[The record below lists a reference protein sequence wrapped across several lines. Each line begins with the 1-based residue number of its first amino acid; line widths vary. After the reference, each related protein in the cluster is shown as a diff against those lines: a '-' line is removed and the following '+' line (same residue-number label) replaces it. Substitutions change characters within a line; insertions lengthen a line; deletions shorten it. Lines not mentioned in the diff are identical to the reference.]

1 MHHVLFKI
9 NKFYRQ
15 KYFCSVFFPNFAIYT
30 PKLRFAMTISNM
42 WKKPSVATLFAL
54 LFALLTSCA
63 SHRDAVP
70 ETFPFQFSDPNP
82 HQQAGAKKYGIEPL
96 EDRSELARVK
106 RRLKHIEECE
116 YYAVDPL
123 THSVPYLTPD
133 AAKLLKEI
141 GKRFQKKLKKH
152 KMGKHKIIV
161 TSVLRT
167 KEDVRKLMKVN
178 SNAVSNSAHCR
189 ATTFD
194 LSYRRFKHVEGAQAN
209 AAQMKYLLGEV
220 LAELRE
226 KGRCCVIY
234 ETKQTCLHVT
244 VRQ

>member
-1 MHHVLFKI
+1 MGHVLFKI

-15 KYFCSVFFPNFAIYT
+15 KCLRRVFFPKFAVHT
-30 PKLRFAMTISNM
+30 PIPRFAMTIPKM
-42 WKKPSVATLFAL
+42 QKFFRLIPLLAL
-54 LFALLTSCA
+54 LFLLIGCA
-63 SHRDAVP
+63 SHRVNVP

-82 HQQAGAKKYGIEPL
+82 HQVAAAKKYGIEPL
-96 EDRSELARVK
+96 EDRSQLKDVK

-123 THSVPYLTPD
+123 THSVPYLTPK
-133 AAKLLKEI
+133 AAKLLKDI

-167 KEDVRKLMKVN
+167 KEDVKNLMKVN
-178 SNAVSNSAHCR
+178 SNAVSNSAHCH

-194 LSYRRFKHVEGAQAN
+194 LSYRRFKQVDGTQAN

-220 LAELRE
+220 LDELRS
-226 KGRCCVIY
+226 KGRCYVRY
-234 ETKQTCLHVT
+234 ETKQTCLHIT

>member
-1 MHHVLFKI
+1 MLL
-9 NKFYRQ
+9 
-15 KYFCSVFFPNFAIYT
+15 
-30 PKLRFAMTISNM
+30 LRFAMTIP
-42 WKKPSVATLFAL
+42 KKRYPHGVIPLITL
-54 LFALLTSCA
+54 LFILLTSCA
-63 SHRDAVP
+63 SHRGAVP

-82 HQQAGAKKYGIEPL
+82 HQLAAAKKYGIDPL
-96 EDRSELARVK
+96 EDRSELERVK
-106 RRLKHIEECE
+106 RKLKHIEECE

-123 THSVPYLTPD
+123 THSVPYLTRD
-133 AAKLLKEI
+133 AAKLLKDI
-141 GKRFQKKLKKH
+141 GKQFQKKLKKH

-178 SNAVSNSAHCR
+178 SNAVSNSAHCH

-220 LAELRE
+220 LDELRA
-226 KGRCCVIY
+226 KGRCYVRY
-234 ETKQTCLHVT
+234 ETKQTCLHIT

>member
-1 MHHVLFKI
+1 MYHVLFKI

-15 KYFCSVFFPNFAIYT
+15 KYFCSNFFPNFAVYT
-30 PKLRFAMTISNM
+30 PKLHLVMTISKM
-42 WKKPSVATLFAL
+42 WKNFGVAPLFTL
-54 LFALLTSCA
+54 LFTLLVSCA
-63 SHRDAVP
+63 SHRGAVP
-70 ETFPFQFSDPNP
+70 ETFPFKFSDPNP
-82 HQQAGAKKYGIEPL
+82 HQLAGTKKYGIEPL
-96 EDRSELARVK
+96 EDRSELDRVK
-106 RRLKHIEECE
+106 HRLKHVEECE

-123 THSVPYLTPD
+123 THSVPYLTPE
-133 AAKLLKEI
+133 AAKLLKDI
-141 GKRFQKKLKKH
+141 GKRFQKKLKQH

-167 KEDVRKLMKVN
+167 KDDVRKLMKVN

-220 LAELRE
+220 LSELRE
-226 KGRCCVIY
+226 KGRCSVIY